1 MIWGWGEGL
10 THSHW
15 KQCRHELYIIDNA
28 EFYFIFFLVFVKDN
42 VEFNLKTHTRERE
55 KNGLE

>member
-28 EFYFIFFLVFVKDN
+28 EFFFFLVFVKDN

-55 KNGLE
+55 ENGLE